1 MAGIAAR
8 LGITGLKQKEK
19 MNTPP
24 EEHINVDH
32 QKLHAFVST
41 AAQTV
46 GLPAEKSE
54 LLAELLTTND
64 LRGIFSHGTQQI
76 ATYAIL
82 MRDGQLNRDPQIEL
96 IKETPVSALVD
107 GDGGLG
113 YFPAYQGTLLALDKA
128 EATGVAVIMSR
139 NHGHFGAAGIY
150 ARLAVERG
158 LAVYVTSG
166 HQLRLEPG
174 DELNNAA
181 GGSPMAFGVPTN
193 EEPPLVLDFGTMHDL
208 YRDEMRDRIAECAPG
223 LLLRSI
229 GMGEICQA
237 WGGLLSGLS
246 IDHKK
251 PRWTW
256 PGANQG
262 SLVIVFRPDLFTDG
276 EQFKAEVDEY
286 IRRVRKLQPV
296 KGFAA
301 THVPGGI
308 EAEREGRFRE
318 TGVPVGGWHR
328 ERLEGV
334 AKELGMEVPW

>member
-1 MAGIAAR
+1 
-8 LGITGLKQKEK
+8 

-24 EEHINVDH
+24 EEHISVEH
-32 QKLHAFVST
+32 GKLHEFVST

-46 GLPAEKSE
+46 GLPAEQAE
-54 LLAELLTTND
+54 LLARLLTTND
-64 LRGIFSHGTQQI
+64 LRGVFSHGTQQI

-82 MRDGQLNRDPQIEL
+82 MRDGKLNKDPQTNIV
-96 IKETPVSALVD
+96 KQTPVSALVD

-113 YFPAYQGTLLALDKA
+113 YFPAYEGTLLALDKA
-128 EATGVAVIMSR
+128 ETTGIAAMMSR

-158 LAVYVTSG
+158 LAAYVTSG
-166 HQLRLEPG
+166 HQLHLEPG
-174 DELNNAA
+174 DALKDAA

-193 EEPPLVLDFGTMHDL
+193 EEPPLVLDFGAMHDFYNQAL
-208 YRDEMRDRIAECAPG
+208 CDEFAERAPG

-246 IDHKK
+246 IDHEK

-262 SLVIVFRPDLFTDG
+262 ALMIAFRPDLFTDG
-276 EQFKAEVDEY
+276 DNFKAEMDEY
-286 IRRVRKLQPV
+286 IRRVRKLEPLQ
-296 KGFAA
+296 GFAA

-308 EAEREGRFRE
+308 EAEREGRYQVE
-318 TGVPVGGWHR
+318 GVPVGVWHR

-334 AKELGMEVPW
+334 AQELGIDVPW

>member
-1 MAGIAAR
+1 
-8 LGITGLKQKEK
+8 
-19 MNTPP
+19 
-24 EEHINVDH
+24 
-32 QKLHAFVST
+32 
-41 AAQTV
+41 
-46 GLPAEKSE
+46 
-54 LLAELLTTND
+54 
-64 LRGIFSHGTQQI
+64 
-76 ATYAIL
+76 
-82 MRDGQLNRDPQIEL
+82 
-96 IKETPVSALVD
+96 
-107 GDGGLG
+107 
-113 YFPAYQGTLLALDKA
+113 
-128 EATGVAVIMSR
+128 MSR

-166 HQLRLEPG
+166 HQLRLQPG

-193 EEPPLVLDFGTMHDL
+193 EEPLLVLDFGVMHDL
-208 YRDEMRDRIAECAPG
+208 YRDEMHDQVAECAPG

-246 IDHKK
+246 IDHEK

-286 IRRVRKLQPV
+286 IRRVR
-296 KGFAA
+296 
-301 THVPGGI
+301 
-308 EAEREGRFRE
+308 
-318 TGVPVGGWHR
+318 
-328 ERLEGV
+328 
-334 AKELGMEVPW
+334 